1 MAVIFCWNLHLN
13 SKSICYGINIHV
25 IEVWYIQCNVN
36 PSKYVYFFK
45 LLQTLVEQRVYK
57 INKVCSKQLTLFYCI
72 FQLLMYFPWTIADPQ
87 WTSIF

>member
-25 IEVWYIQCNVN
+25 IEVWCIQCNVN

-72 FQLLMYFPWTIADPQ
+72 FQLLMYFP
-87 WTSIF
+87 